1 MQPRAMRYTKSDKE
15 ASMEDFMQIFLAVC
29 GGIITTAGAGTAI
42 YHLWKAIT
50 KNDNE
55 RDRTLKR
62 HDDELENTKKRMD
75 DIEAG
80 MAQLMKSNIA
90 IMRHLIDGNHRD
102 DLEKEMDNLQDYLVR
117 RNTSVLKNKEG

>member
-1 MQPRAMRYTKSDKE
+1 MTFTLTQLW
-15 ASMEDFMQIFLAVC
+15 QLFLAMC
-29 GGIITTAGAGTAI
+29 GSIATTAGAGTAI
-42 YHLWKAIT
+42 YHLYKALT

-55 RDRTLKR
+55 RDKTLKK
-62 HDDELENTKKRMD
+62 HDDELKTTKKRMD

-117 RNTSVLKNKEG
+117 RNTSVLKKEG